1 MQSLLEWLRGNF
13 ESEKYSQPSWKHLID
28 TISEINP
35 ALADELAGTHTGM
48 RNLLHIYYRLG

>member
-28 TISEINP
+28 TVSEINP

-48 RNLLHIYYRLG
+48 RDIYYISIIG